1 MSGLDVF
8 AAFVLLIVIVTAIAI
23 WVALAMLPGRIAK
36 SRNHPQAEAINVGG
50 WLGALLL
57 FVLWPLVLIWAFT
70 KPQTASK
77 GVTGGADKELKK
89 LQNRISSLE
98 AKLAAKGGRAR

>member
-1 MSGLDVF
+1 MSGLDGF
-8 AAFVLLIVIVTAIAI
+8 AAIVLLILLVTAIAI

-50 WLGALLL
+50 WVSALLL

-70 KPQTASK
+70 KPQTSSE
-77 GVTGGADKELKK
+77 GGGGASSEDVKK
-89 LQNRISSLE
+89 LKNRISNLE

>member
-8 AAFVLLIVIVTAIAI
+8 AAFVLLILIAAAIAI

-50 WLGALLL
+50 WVGALL
-57 FVLWPLVLIWAFT
+57 FGVLWPLVLIWAFI
-70 KPQTASK
+70 KPQTASE
-77 GVTGGADKELKK
+77 GRADSPNQEEAR
-89 LQNRISSLE
+89 LQGIIGNLE
-98 AKLAAKGGRAR
+98 AKLAARSEEAR

>member
-8 AAFVLLIVIVTAIAI
+8 AAFVLLVLIVAVIAI

-36 SRNHPQAEAINVGG
+36 SRNHPQAAAINVGG
-50 WLGALLL
+50 WVGALLL

-70 KPQTASK
+70 KPQAAEAAGPGSEA
-77 GVTGGADKELKK
+77 GELEK
-89 LQNRISSLE
+89 LRGRIGKLE
-98 AKLAAKGGRAR
+98 AKLAAKGGRAK

>member
-8 AAFVLLIVIVTAIAI
+8 AAFVLLVLIVAVIAI

-57 FVLWPLVLIWAFT
+57 FILWPLVLIWAFT
-70 KPQTASK
+70 KPQTASE
-77 GVTGGADKELKK
+77 GATGGADKELKK

>member
-8 AAFVLLIVIVTAIAI
+8 AAFVLLVLIVAVIAI

-50 WLGALLL
+50 WVGALLL

-70 KPQTASK
+70 KPQAAAAAGPGSE
-77 GVTGGADKELKK
+77 AEELKK
-89 LQNRISSLE
+89 LRSRIGNLE
-98 AKLAAKGGRAR
+98 AKLAAKGGRAK

>member
-8 AAFVLLIVIVTAIAI
+8 AAFVLLILIVAAITI
-23 WVALAMLPGRIAK
+23 WVALAMLPGRIAR

-70 KPQTASK
+70 KPQAAS
-77 GVTGGADKELKK
+77 GEGAGSDSKELKK
-89 LQNRISSLE
+89 LQSRITNLE
-98 AKLAAKGGRAR
+98 AKLAAKGGRAK

>member
-8 AAFVLLIVIVTAIAI
+8 AAIVLLIVIVAAVAI

-50 WLGALLL
+50 WVGALLL

-70 KPQTASK
+70 KSQTVSEGA
-77 GVTGGADKELKK
+77 GGANKEELRKLK
-89 LQNRISSLE
+89 NRVNNLE
-98 AKLAAKGGRAR
+98 AKLAAKGGRAK

>member
-8 AAFVLLIVIVTAIAI
+8 AAFVLLILIVALIAI

-70 KPQTASK
+70 KPQTASE
-77 GVTGGADKELKK
+77 GAGGDDKELKR
-89 LQNRISSLE
+89 LQSRISNLE
-98 AKLAAKGGRAR
+98 AKLAAKTGRAK

>member
-8 AAFVLLIVIVTAIAI
+8 AAIVLLILLVAAIAI

-36 SRNHPQAEAINVGG
+36 GRNHPQAEAINVGG
-50 WLGALLL
+50 WVSALLL

-70 KPQTASK
+70 KPQTVSE
-77 GVTGGADKELKK
+77 GGGGASSEDVKTLK
-89 LQNRISSLE
+89 NRISNLE

>member
-8 AAFVLLIVIVTAIAI
+8 AAFVLLILIAAAVAI

-70 KPQTASK
+70 KPQTASAR
-77 GVTGGADKELKK
+77 GPGGGDQELKK
-89 LQNRISSLE
+89 LQNRISNLE
-98 AKLAAKGGRAR
+98 AKLATKSGRAR

>member
-8 AAFVLLIVIVTAIAI
+8 AAFVLLVLIVALIAI

-36 SRNHPQAEAINVGG
+36 SRNHPQAAAINVGG
-50 WLGALLL
+50 WVGALLL

-70 KPQTASK
+70 KPQAAAGPGSEA
-77 GVTGGADKELKK
+77 GELEK
-89 LQNRISSLE
+89 LRGRIGKLE
-98 AKLAAKGGRAR
+98 AKLAAKGGRAK

>member
-8 AAFVLLIVIVTAIAI
+8 AAFVLLIVIVAAIAI

-70 KPQTASK
+70 KPQTASE
-77 GVTGGADKELKK
+77 GATGGAAKELKR
-89 LQNRISSLE
+89 LQSRISNLE

>member
-8 AAFVLLIVIVTAIAI
+8 AAFVLLVLIVAAIAI

-36 SRNHPQAEAINVGG
+36 RRNHPQAEAINVGG
-50 WLGALLL
+50 WAAALLL

-70 KPQTASK
+70 KPQAAAA
-77 GVTGGADKELKK
+77 GGAGSEAEELKK
-89 LQNRISSLE
+89 LQSRIGNLE
-98 AKLAAKGGRAR
+98 AKLASKGGRAR